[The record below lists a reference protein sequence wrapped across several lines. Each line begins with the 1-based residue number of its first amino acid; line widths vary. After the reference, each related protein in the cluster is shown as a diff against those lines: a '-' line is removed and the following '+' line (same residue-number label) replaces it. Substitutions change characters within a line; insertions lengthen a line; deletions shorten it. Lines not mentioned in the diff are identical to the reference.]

1 MPEPRPW
8 NPCSLPGS
16 KPLPPGGEA
25 IDSLSASPAAQATPA
40 ADAEFGTIDRDFG
53 MARGARRRAMTTL
66 PADPTSPA
74 PLEAFQLFSG
84 HYRAP
89 APLAEARHWALLL
102 DVDGTLIAHR
112 PRPDQVA
119 TTPALVQLLNRLERH
134 LGGAL
139 ALVSGRSVAMLEQ
152 LFPNHARLHLVGL
165 HGAEWRRVG
174 QPLQQLEINPRTLAE
189 VRSAMAELADSSP
202 GTLLEDKGL
211 SLALHW
217 RQVPGMAE
225 ALRRSLDTIAA
236 TTGYVLQPG
245 KFVYELKPRGAD
257 KGRALQQLMQHP
269 PLAGRRP
276 LYLGDDATDEPAL
289 AAALELGGLA
299 IAVGEP
305 RGEAPWLLHDVSA
318 VCNWLSQLEQAWIQA
333 T

>member
-1 MPEPRPW
+1 MEPL
-8 NPCSLPGS
+8 S
-16 KPLPPGGEA
+16 PPGLEA
-25 IDSLSASPAAQATPA
+25 LAAREGKRSSPCFVFHAALATLA
-40 ADAEFGTIDRDFG
+40 ADAEFS

-66 PADPTSPA
+66 PADPATPA

-84 HYRAP
+84 HRAP
-89 APLAEARHWALLL
+89 APLAEAGHWALLL
-102 DVDGTLIAHR
+102 DVDGTHIEHR

-119 TTPALVQLLNRLERH
+119 TTPALIQLLNRLERH
-134 LGGAL
+134 LEGAL

-165 HGAEWRRVG
+165 HGAEWRGVG
-174 QPLQQLEINPRTLAE
+174 QPLQQLEIDPRTLAE

-217 RQVPGMAE
+217 RQVPGMAT

-245 KFVYELKPRGAD
+245 KFVYGLKPRGAD